1 MTVLFFRY
9 LREKRNLLIQFFSKQ
24 EEDRKEILETTGY
37 CCFQIF
43 SVLISKTIF
52 IGIFDIRFLVG
63 RWKQLYF
70 VGILRE
76 GCHFRMQDERSED
89 SSVFSVPSLIPS
101 FRERRACAQKFFS
114 FLLCKYLSNILIFFF
129 LVQCLKYLLSGPV
142 QEKFS
147 DLWSYPRSRYF
158 LLCFL
163 EKFYGFKF

>member
-114 FLLCKYLSNILIFFF
+114 FLFFF
-129 LVQCLKYLLSGPV
+129 N
-142 QEKFS
+142 FS
-147 DLWSYPRSRYF
+147 CHRENFKHFSHLPDQAEQQNRSRPVRVGI
-158 LLCFL
+158 
-163 EKFYGFKF
+163 KSGR